1 MKKWLCKVCGYVHE
15 GDSPPET
22 CPVCGVGPEE
32 FVLQAE
38 PSPAA
43 AAPKRWKCKVCD
55 YIHDGDEPPA
65 VCPVCGV
72 GREEFILLA
81 GEVAELTA
89 EAMLATDEGTINAA
103 LDAVS
108 YGLYVVSAVKDGR
121 INGQTAN
128 AVFQV
133 TASPPQIAIC
143 LNKNNLTTEF
153 VLASGKFA
161 VSILAQDQGDV
172 VRTFGYQS
180 GRTADKFAAVRHL
193 AGKNGCPVLK
203 NCLGYLEAEV
213 LADKTVDVGTHML
226 FVARVTAGKLAGKSD
241 ALTYAFFRRRK

>member
-1 MKKWLCKVCGYVHE
+1 MKKWVCKVCGYVHE
-15 GDSPPET
+15 GDGPPEV

-32 FVLQAE
+32 FVLQGE
-38 PSPAA
+38 ERQ
-43 AAPKRWKCKVCD
+43 AAPGRRWKCKVCD
-55 YIHDGDEPPA
+55 YIHVGAEPPE

-81 GEVAELTA
+81 DEAAELTA
-89 EAMLATDEGTINAA
+89 EALLTTDEATINAA

-133 TASPPQIAIC
+133 TATPPQIAVC

-153 VLASGKFA
+153 VLASGRFA
-161 VSILAQDQGDV
+161 VSILAQDQSDV
-172 VRTFGYQS
+172 VRTFGYRS
-180 GRTADKFAAVRHL
+180 GRTVDKFAAVQYL
-193 AGKNGCPVLK
+193 PGKNGCPVLK
-203 NCLGYLEAEV
+203 KCLGYLEAEV

-226 FVARVTAGKLAGKSD
+226 FVARVTAGKLAAKSE
-241 ALTYAFFRRRK
+241 ALTYAFFRSRK